1 MVGKSS
7 SFLESLSLGSG
18 KASISIN
25 CLRISRIREGARSHR
40 SSESSGS
47 VEAMTEVSGSSWSG
61 TSSLALTSKNPFTL
75 DQVEGVSSS
84 CSNSSLTSGSS
95 DFSSS
100 SSEPNINP
108 SRELPSVES
117 SLEDSFSL
125 VSCSNESVSVMGS
138 SV

>member
-1 MVGKSS
+1 M
-7 SFLESLSLGSG
+7 
-18 KASISIN
+18 
-25 CLRISRIREGARSHR
+25 
-40 SSESSGS
+40 SSETSDLMDAT
-47 VEAMTEVSGSSWSG
+47 EEVSGSSWSG

-84 CSNSSLTSGSS
+84 CSTSSLTSGSS

-125 VSCSNESVSVMGS
+125 VSCSIVSVSVVGS
-138 SV
+138 FV